1 MEELRHVAYEVLV
14 CFGAVDKMLHPL
26 NMEEV
31 QAISAAREVA
41 LLDARDGADH
51 RVYLQQTRCN
61 MQQTTYSIL

>member
-1 MEELRHVAYEVLV
+1 
-14 CFGAVDKMLHPL
+14 MLHPL